1 VSLIWRYPVVRDAG
15 GRCVVVALHDGD
27 TFRLLLDCGADA
39 GVFPWLRLAGV
50 YCPELNAPGGVEAAE
65 FTAARLAAAGRIE
78 VTLMGRSF
86 ARWVARVVID
96 GADLAGT
103 IIAAGHG
110 TAAPTM
116 GLMTSEPATSRAMGA
131 GVVDDP
137 GMEPP
142 EV

>member
-1 VSLIWRYPVVRDAG
+1 VALTWRYPVVRDAG

-50 YCPELNAPGGVEAAE
+50 YCPELNQPGGVEAAE
-65 FTAARLAAAGRIE
+65 FTAAQLSKARAIE
-78 VTLMGRSF
+78 VTLLGRSF
-86 ARWVARVVID
+86 ARWVARVVVD

-103 IIAAGHG
+103 VIAAGHG

-116 GLMTSEPATSRAMGA
+116 GLMTSEPDTSRTMGV
-131 GVVDDP
+131 GMVDDP
-137 GMEPP
+137 DMEPP
-142 EV
+142 ER

>member
-1 VSLIWRYPVVRDAG
+1 MALIWRYPVVRDAG

-50 YCPELNAPGGVEAAE
+50 YCPELGAPGGVEAAE
-65 FTAARLAAAGRIE
+65 FTAAQLSKARAIE

-96 GADLAGT
+96 GTDLAGT

-110 TAAPTM
+110 TATPTA
-116 GLMTSEPATSRAMGA
+116 GLATGNPGTSRTMGA
-131 GVVDDP
+131 GTVDDP
-137 GMEPP
+137 DLEPS
-142 EV
+142 EA